1 MRRAACQPRC
11 ARFVSP
17 PSTLR
22 TLPAQLCFAHP
33 SSAFFLRQC
42 RALAPEPQTSRS
54 CKFRAATFNFRLSTL
69 YGLEYRLMAT
79 SPIKFGTSGWRGLI
93 ADDFTFANVRLAVT
107 AIAEHAKAKAKEPT
121 ILVGYDTRFYSE
133 EFSQLAVDILQH
145 HAVRTLLCETFT
157 PTPAVAFEIMRRKL
171 DGAINFTASHNP
183 AQYHGLKF
191 SSSDAGPALPEV
203 TKDIEARAAQ
213 LAANGGV
220 PPLPPGASN
229 SGLGE
234 KVNLRENYLK
244 RLEELVQFEILRKAK
259 PSLVVDVLHG
269 CGAGYLDRI
278 LSDHGVTVH
287 AMRTERDCLF
297 DGTGPDVSEEN
308 LAPLRK
314 AVVDSKATAGL
325 ATDGDADRFGI
336 VDRDGTWIQ
345 PNLILALVYDYLV
358 ETRKWNMPAARSVA
372 TTQMIDAAAKSH
384 GQTVY
389 QTPVG
394 FKYIGQ
400 LIREDKIALGG
411 EESAGLTI
419 RGHIPEKDGILACL
433 LMAEMIAAR
442 GASIGEQV
450 RAMYKKLGREFWPVR
465 ENLHLSDE
473 QKANAVKRVAVDA
486 STLAGRK
493 VISIDRT
500 DGAKFV
506 LDDGSWMLLR
516 LSGTEPL
523 LRLYVEAESAGASA
537 QLTRD
542 ASAWVLKN

>member
-1 MRRAACQPRC
+1 M
-11 ARFVSP
+11 
-17 PSTLR
+17 T
-22 TLPAQLCFAHP
+22 
-33 SSAFFLRQC
+33 
-42 RALAPEPQTSRS
+42 
-54 CKFRAATFNFRLSTL
+54 
-69 YGLEYRLMAT
+69 T

-107 AIAEHAKAKAKEPT
+107 AIAEHVKTKAKQPT

-133 EFSQLAVDILQH
+133 EFSQLAVDILRNH
-145 HAVRTLLCETFT
+145 GIRTLLCETFT
-157 PTPAVAFEIMRRKL
+157 PTPAIAYEIVRRKL
-171 DGAINFTASHNP
+171 DGAVNFTASHNP

-191 SSSDAGPALPEV
+191 SSADAGPALPEV
-203 TKDIEARAAQ
+203 TKDIEARVAKLIDKDGPFPMSPAVTSQ
-213 LAANGGV
+213 GKD
-220 PPLPPGASN
+220 S
-229 SGLGE
+229 SGE

-244 RLEELVQFEILRKAK
+244 RLEELVHFDTLRNAK
-259 PSLVVDVLHG
+259 SKFVVDVLHG
-269 CGAGYLDRI
+269 CGAGYLDRV
-278 LSDHGVTVH
+278 LADHGV
-287 AMRTERDCLF
+287 AIQALRTDRDCLF

-314 AVVDSKATAGL
+314 AVIDSKATAGL

-336 VDRDGTWIQ
+336 VDRGGTWIQ

-358 ETRKWNMPAARSVA
+358 ETRKWKMPAARSVA
-372 TTQMIDAAAKSH
+372 TTQMIDAVAKYH
-384 GQTVY
+384 GQTAY

-419 RGHIPEKDGILACL
+419 RGHVPEKDGILACL
-433 LMAEMIAAR
+433 LVAEMIAVR
-442 GASIGEQV
+442 GASIGEQI
-450 RAMYKKLGREFWPVR
+450 RAMFKKLGREFWPVR

-486 STLAGRK
+486 STLLGRK
-493 VISIDRT
+493 VVSIDRT

-506 LDDGSWMLLR
+506 FDDGSWMLLR

-523 LRLYVEAESAGASA
+523 LRVYVEAESAAASA
-537 QLTRD
+537 KLTRE
-542 ASAWVLKN
+542 ATQWVLQN

>member
-1 MRRAACQPRC
+1 M
-11 ARFVSP
+11 S
-17 PSTLR
+17 
-22 TLPAQLCFAHP
+22 
-33 SSAFFLRQC
+33 
-42 RALAPEPQTSRS
+42 
-54 CKFRAATFNFRLSTL
+54 N
-69 YGLEYRLMAT
+69 
-79 SPIKFGTSGWRGLI
+79 SPINFGTSGWRGLI
-93 ADDFTFANVRLAVT
+93 ANDFTFANVRLAVA
-107 AIAEHAKAKAKEPT
+107 AIAEHVKAKAKSPT

-133 EFSQLAVDILQH
+133 EFSQLAVDILQQH
-145 HAVRTLLCETFT
+145 GIRTLLCETFT
-157 PTPAVAFEIMRRKL
+157 PTPAIAFEIMRRKL
-171 DGAINFTASHNP
+171 DAAINFTASHNP

-191 SSSDAGPALPEV
+191 SSADAGPALPEV
-203 TKDIEARAAQ
+203 TKDIEARVAKMFAKDGPFPMSPAATSH
-213 LAANGGV
+213 GKRSV
-220 PPLPPGASN
+220 
-229 SGLGE
+229 GE

-244 RLEELVQFEILRKAK
+244 RLEELVQFETLRKAK
-259 PSLVVDVLHG
+259 PSLVVDALHG
-269 CGAGYLDRI
+269 CGAGYLDRT
-278 LSDHGVTVH
+278 LTDHGVTVQS
-287 AMRTERDCLF
+287 MRTERDCLF

-308 LAPLRK
+308 LVPLRK
-314 AVVDSKATAGL
+314 TVVDSKATAGL

-358 ETRKWNMPAARSVA
+358 ETRKWKMPAARSVA
-372 TTQMIDAAAKSH
+372 TTQMIDAVAKLH
-384 GQTVY
+384 GQTVH

-433 LMAEMIAAR
+433 LVAEMIAAR

-450 RAMYKKLGREFWPVR
+450 RAMYKKLGREYWPVR

-473 QKANAVKRVAVDA
+473 QKANAVERVAVDS

-523 LRLYVEAESAGASA
+523 LRLYVEAESAAASA
-537 QLTRD
+537 KLTRE
-542 ASAWVLKN
+542 ASQWVLQN

>member
-1 MRRAACQPRC
+1 MTP
-11 ARFVSP
+11 SP
-17 PSTLR
+17 NP
-22 TLPAQLCFAHP
+22 
-33 SSAFFLRQC
+33 
-42 RALAPEPQTSRS
+42 
-54 CKFRAATFNFRLSTL
+54 
-69 YGLEYRLMAT
+69 

-107 AIAEHAKAKAKEPT
+107 AIADHVNGKTKNPI
-121 ILVGYDTRFYSE
+121 ILVGYDPRFYSE
-133 EFSQLAVDILQH
+133 EFSQLAVDILNRH
-145 HAVRTLLCETFT
+145 GIRTLLCDTFT

-183 AQYHGLKF
+183 APYHGLKF
-191 SSSDAGPALPEV
+191 SSADAGPALPEV

-213 LAANGGV
+213 LAAKGAI
-220 PPLPPGASN
+220 PPLPHAAATSAR
-229 SGLGE
+229 GE
-234 KVNLRENYLK
+234 KVNLRESYLK
-244 RLEELVQFEILRKAK
+244 RIEELVQFETLRKAK
-259 PSLVVDVLHG
+259 PSLVVDALHG
-269 CGAGYLDRI
+269 CGAGYLDRT
-278 LSDHGVTVH
+278 LTDHGVSVQ
-287 AMRTERDCLF
+287 AMRIERDCLF
-297 DGTGPDVSEEN
+297 DGTGPDVSEDN

-314 AVVDSKATAGL
+314 VVVDSKATAGL

-358 ETRKWNMPAARSVA
+358 ESRKWNMPAARSVA
-372 TTQMIDAAAKSH
+372 TTQMIDAVAKSH

-411 EESAGLTI
+411 EESAGLTM

-433 LMAEMIAAR
+433 LGAEMIAVR

-506 LDDGSWMLLR
+506 FDDGSWMLLR

-523 LRLYVEAESAGASA
+523 LRLYVEAESAAASA
-537 QLTRD
+537 NLTRE
-542 ASAWVLKN
+542 ASRWVLQN